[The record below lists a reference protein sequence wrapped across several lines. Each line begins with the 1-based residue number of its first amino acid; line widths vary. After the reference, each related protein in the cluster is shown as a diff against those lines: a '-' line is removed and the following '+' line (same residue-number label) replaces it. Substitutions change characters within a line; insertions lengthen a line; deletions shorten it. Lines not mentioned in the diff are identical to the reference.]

1 MQDETN
7 TTEETEQR
15 SGESHSASKVVHH
28 YVEVG
33 GDLLAKPGAL
43 CDLIE
48 AEGKPTIV
56 FCNTPSDA
64 DFVEVLLKKRG
75 VKVRKLIGH
84 ISQAKLSSTIEQ
96 VRNEEINVLVVTDV
110 AAQGLRLKDFGLCI
124 IHATHSD
131 PEVYLERTGQIGD
144 DEAGPEK
151 VISLVGP
158 LDITH
163 FHYLKKIIQIP
174 IEKGALP
181 DSGKLAAAR
190 LEKVR
195 QDALKRNAKQNEKI
209 GSLVQL
215 IVEDEHRDE
224 IIAYLLQNTLEV
236 LPALHQPSEAREPSE
251 DYRDSRDRP
260 RDRDRDRG
268 DRGDRGGRDRDRGG
282 RRGDRRQNGRYGRDN
297 DDEGADRGESPR
309 REREPRQSLP
319 SRKEIRLYIGHGT
332 SQGFSK
338 AKFVEL
344 LEQNSNTPADEV
356 KRFSERPHYCF
367 VDMTEEFAETT
378 LESLSGLALGE
389 GGNFFI
395 KRAIQIPVPREDG
408 MGREGAPEEVMG
420 ADEFVE
426 EASQGDSFDEEG
438 EGTEGFEE

>member
-7 TTEETEQR
+7 TTEGTEQR
-15 SGESHSASKVVHH
+15 SGADESTAKVVHH

-64 DFVEVLLKKRG
+64 DFVEVLLRKRG

-84 ISQAKLSSTIEQ
+84 ISQAKLGSTIEQ

-144 DEAGPEK
+144 VDAGPER
-151 VISLVGP
+151 VVSLVGP

-174 IEKGALP
+174 IEKSDLP
-181 DSGKLAAAR
+181 DSGKLASAR

-215 IVEDEHRDE
+215 VVEDEHRDE

-236 LPALHQPSEAREPSE
+236 LPALHQPSESREPSE

-260 RDRDRDRG
+260 RDRDRG

-282 RRGDRRQNGRYGRDN
+282 RRGDRRQNGGRYGRDN
-297 DDEGADRGESPR
+297 SDDEMGDRGDSPR
-309 REREPRQSLP
+309 RDREPRQSMP
-319 SRKEIRLYIGHGT
+319 SKKEIRLYIGHGT

-338 AKFVEL
+338 SKFIEI

-389 GGNFFI
+389 GSNFFI
-395 KRAIQIPVPREDG
+395 KRAIQIPVPREDVMVRDG
-408 MGREGAPEEVMG
+408 SPEEAMAG
-420 ADEFVE
+420 DEFSE
-426 EASQGDSFDEEG
+426 EAPHGSSYDEG
-438 EGTEGFEE
+438 EGAEEFEE